1 MALVTDRRAGDL
13 GEVLRAGI
21 DAADDALH
29 VVDPDAAAVEAL
41 VDVLAAA
48 TDPPETHVTTGEAT
62 LKRATEDFLVAS
74 RAADLIAAEALS
86 LNADETTGHTLLVA
100 DETVHAVVRAD
111 DRVAALSTDDGEFVE
126 TAARAS
132 RERADDADRFSLRTP
147 PLSRVRDTL
156 AETAGEAALA
166 DFDAA
171 LDACHE
177 AGVDVPEVTL
187 SLLVAARND
196 VLLYDVSRWGEDV
209 GIASK
214 ATFSRTKS
222 RLEEAGLVDTEKV
235 PIEVGRPRLRLKA
248 GTDEVRGDPA
258 TLVSVLRDLD

>member
-1 MALVTDRRAGDL
+1 MALVMDRRADGLAD
-13 GEVLRAGI
+13 VLRAGVE
-21 DAADDALH
+21 AAGDALH

-41 VDVLAAA
+41 VDVLAAE
-48 TDPPETHVTTGEAT
+48 TDPPETSVTTGESA
-62 LKRATEDFLVAS
+62 LKAATEDFLVAS
-74 RAADLIAAEALS
+74 RAADLVADGTLS
-86 LNADETTGHTLLVA
+86 LAADEANGHTLLVA
-100 DETVHAVVRAD
+100 DGAVHAVVRAD

-126 TAARAS
+126 TAAGAARD
-132 RERADDADRFSLRTP
+132 RADAAEPFSLRTP
-147 PLSRVRDTL
+147 PLSRVRETL
-156 AETAGEAALA
+156 AETAGEEALA

-177 AGVDVPEVTL
+177 AGVNVGEVTL

-222 RLEEAGLVDTEKV
+222 RLEDAGLIATEKV

-248 GTDEVRGDPA
+248 GTDAVRGDPA
-258 TLVSVLRDLD
+258 DLVEVLRTLD